1 MSVLTLL
8 VEAVDARDRG
18 GLVVAAQ
25 DEDLLGVL
33 YLKGEEQAD
42 GLDALSPS
50 IHIISQEEIA
60 RLGRQPAVFEE
71 SKHVVVL
78 SVDVSADLDGCAHLQ
93 QHGLLK
99 KDGLDNPNQTEYLM
113 LLQSD

>member
-1 MSVLTLL
+1 MVAP
-8 VEAVDARDRG
+8 EDVDLGRIF
-18 GLVVAAQ
+18 
-25 DEDLLGVL
+25 DLEG
-33 YLKGEEQAD
+33 KQQAD